1 MGTGADFFTVSTR
14 LSRGFSLGERVKME
28 ALAEGFN
35 VLNHRNDL
43 TRNGVFGSGAYP
55 ANASGTFGQI
65 TAVND
70 PRVLQF
76 ALRLRF

>member
-1 MGTGADFFTVSTR
+1 MR
-14 LSRGFSLGERVKME
+14 ME
-28 ALAEGFN
+28 ALAEAFN

-55 ANASGTFGQI
+55 ASPAATFGQI

-70 PRVLQF
+70 SRVIQF
-76 ALRLRF
+76 ALRFRF